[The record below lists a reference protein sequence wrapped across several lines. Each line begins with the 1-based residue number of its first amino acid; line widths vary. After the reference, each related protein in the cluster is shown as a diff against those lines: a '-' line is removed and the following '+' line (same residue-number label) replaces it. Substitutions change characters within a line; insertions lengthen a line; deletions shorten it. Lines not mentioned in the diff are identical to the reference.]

1 VFEKEIGKIALAVYD
16 VIQGEAPHCPY
27 LPIAIM
33 VNLPIPSLLKHS
45 ILAFETVV
53 APMSHEER

>member
-1 VFEKEIGKIALAVYD
+1 MLLSLFVTT
-16 VIQGEAPHCPY
+16 HCPY

-33 VNLPIPSLLKHS
+33 VNLPIPPLFKHS

-53 APMSHEER
+53 APMSHEEG